1 MRLLPAWLSIW
12 LVAALLAACAPV
24 IAPPGP
30 PVVAPALQDDAIVAA
45 DGYRLPL
52 RRWLPE
58 GEPRVVVLGLHGFG
72 DYSRAFEKAALLWRE
87 QGVATYAYDQRGFG
101 ATATARRWA
110 GVEAMID
117 DLAAAQTLVRRRH
130 PTAKFVLMGESMG
143 SALVMAALAGGHVPD
158 PDATVL
164 LGPAARGRE
173 TLGAVGRN
181 GLWFIAHAIPWWP
194 VSTVGM
200 NYSPSD
206 NIEML
211 RELSRDPLVIKSPRV
226 DLVWGLVDAMD
237 AALEAAPKLKG
248 PMLVAYG
255 ARERVVPPAIMRNLV
270 KRFPADPA
278 IRFAV
283 YDEGYHLLL
292 RDLQAGRVQEDV
304 LAWMLDAAVPLPSGA
319 DRRAVEFFAEEE

>member
-1 MRLLPAWLSIW
+1 MRLLLAAL
-12 LVAALLAACAPV
+12 LTALLAACGPHLE
-24 IAPPGP
+24 PPGP
-30 PVVAPALQDDAIVAA
+30 PIAAPTLQDDALVAA

-52 RRWLPE
+52 RRWLPD
-58 GEPRVVVLGLHGFG
+58 GEIKVVVLGLHGFG
-72 DYSRAFEKAALLWRE
+72 DYSKAFEKAALIWRE

-110 GVEAMID
+110 GVDAMID
-117 DLAAAQTLVRRRH
+117 DLAMAQALVRQRH
-130 PTAKFVLMGESMG
+130 PNVKFVLMGESMG
-143 SALVMAALAGGHVPD
+143 SALLMAALTQGRVPA

-173 TLGAVGRN
+173 TLGAVGRY
-181 GLWFIAHAIPWWP
+181 GLSAIAFAIPWWP

-226 DLVWGLVDAMD
+226 DLVWGLVNAMD
-237 AALEAAPKLKG
+237 GALEAAPKLKG
-248 PMLVAYG
+248 PMLIAYG
-255 ARERVVPPAIMRNLV
+255 ARERVVPPAIMRTLARRIP
-270 KRFPADPA
+270 KDPG
-278 IRFAV
+278 IKFAV

-304 LAWMLDAAVPLPSGA
+304 LSWMLDPAAPLPSGA
-319 DRRAVEFFAEEE
+319 DQRAARFLAEED

>member
-1 MRLLPAWLSIW
+1 MRLLLASL
-12 LVAALLAACAPV
+12 LVGLLAACGPHLE
-24 IAPPGP
+24 PPGP
-30 PVVAPALQDDAIVAA
+30 PIVAPTLQDDAFVAA

-58 GEPRVVVLGLHGFG
+58 GEIKVVVLGLHGFG
-72 DYSRAFEKAALLWRE
+72 DYSKAFEKAALIWRE
-87 QGVATYAYDQRGFG
+87 KGVATYAYDQRGFG

-110 GVEAMID
+110 GVEAMLD
-117 DLAAAQTLVRRRH
+117 DLAMAQMLLRQRH

-143 SALVMAALAGGHVPD
+143 SALVMAALAEGRVPS

-164 LGPAARGRE
+164 LGPATRGRE
-173 TLGAVGRN
+173 TLGIMGRN
-181 GLWFIAHAIPWWP
+181 GLSTIAFAIPWWP

-226 DLVWGLVDAMD
+226 DLVWGLVNAMD
-237 AALEAAPKLKG
+237 GALEAAPKLKG
-248 PMLVAYG
+248 PMLIAYG
-255 ARERVVPPAIMRNLV
+255 ARERVVPPSIMRMLA
-270 KRFPADPA
+270 RRIPDDPT
-278 IRFAV
+278 IKFAV

-292 RDLQAGRVQEDV
+292 RDLQAGRVQQDV
-304 LAWMLDAAVPLPSGA
+304 LSWMLDPQAPLPSGA
-319 DRRAVEFFAEEE
+319 DKRATIFLAEED

>member
-1 MRLLPAWLSIW
+1 MRPFLAALLLG
-12 LVAALLAACAPV
+12 LLAACAPV
-24 IAPPGP
+24 VAPPGAP
-30 PVVAPALQDDAIVAA
+30 SAVPALQDEAVIAA

-58 GEPRVVVLGLHGFG
+58 GEPRIVVLGLHGFG
-72 DYSRAFEKAALLWRE
+72 DYSKAFEKAALIWRE

-101 ATATARRWA
+101 ATQTARRWA

-117 DLAAAQTLVRRRH
+117 DLALAQTLLRRRH

-143 SALVMAALAGGHVPD
+143 SALVMAALAQGRVPD

-173 TLGAVGRN
+173 TLGMLGRN
-181 GLWFIAHAIPWWP
+181 GLWLIAHAIPWWP

-226 DLVWGLVDAMD
+226 DLVWGLVNAMD
-237 AALEAAPKLKG
+237 AALDAAPKLKG
-248 PMLVAYG
+248 PMLIAYG
-255 ARERVVPPAIMRNLV
+255 ARERVVPPDIMRNLAR
-270 KRFPADPA
+270 RFPADPA

-292 RDLQAGRVQEDV
+292 RDLQAGRVQDDV
-304 LAWMLDAAVPLPSGA
+304 LAWMLDPSAPLPSGA
-319 DRRAVEFFAEEE
+319 DRRAASFFAGKD

>member
-1 MRLLPAWLSIW
+1 MKPLA
-12 LVAALLAACAPV
+12 AALLLALLVACAPV
-24 IAPPGP
+24 MQPAGP
-30 PVVAPALQDDAIVAA
+30 ATVTPSLQDDALIAA

-52 RRWLPE
+52 RRWIPD
-58 GEPRVVVLGLHGFG
+58 GEVKIVVLGLHGFG
-72 DYSRAFEKAALLWRE
+72 DYSKAFEKAALIWRE
-87 QGVATYAYDQRGFG
+87 KGVATYAYDQRGFG

-117 DLAAAQTLVRRRH
+117 DLAMAQSLIRRRH
-130 PTAKFVLMGESMG
+130 AGARFVLMGESMG
-143 SALVMAALAGGHVPD
+143 SALIMAALAQGRVPY

-173 TLGAVGRN
+173 TLGIMGRN
-181 GLWFIAHAIPWWP
+181 GLWLIAHSIPWWP

-255 ARERVVPPAIMRNLV
+255 ARDRVVPPDVMRNMA
-270 KRFPADPA
+270 RDFPADA
-278 IRFAV
+278 GIKLAV

-304 LAWMLDAAVPLPSGA
+304 LAWMLDPQAPLPSGA
-319 DRRAVEFFAEEE
+319 DKRATAFFAEKE

>member
-1 MRLLPAWLSIW
+1 MRVLL
-12 LVAALLAACAPV
+12 AALLLAVLAACAPV
-24 IAPPGP
+24 MTPAGP
-30 PVVAPALQDDAIVAA
+30 PLAPPALQEEAIVAA

-52 RRWLPE
+52 RHWLPP
-58 GEPRVVVLGLHGFG
+58 GEPKIVVLGLHGFG
-72 DYSRAFEKAALLWRE
+72 DYSKAFEKAALLWRA

-110 GVEAMID
+110 GVEAMLD
-117 DLAAAQTLVRRRH
+117 DLATAQALLRRRH

-143 SALVMAALAGGHVPD
+143 AALAMAALAQGRIAA

-173 TLGAVGRN
+173 TLGALGRN
-181 GLWFIAHAIPWWP
+181 GLWLVAHAIPWWP

-206 NIEML
+206 NVEML
-211 RELSRDPLVIKSPRV
+211 RELARDKLVIKSPRV

-237 AALEAAPKLKG
+237 AALAAAPKLKG
-248 PMLVAYG
+248 PLLVAYG
-255 ARERVVPPAIMRNLV
+255 ARERVVPPDIMRSLV
-270 KRFPADPA
+270 KRFPADPT

-304 LAWMLDAAVPLPSGA
+304 LAWMLDPSAPLPSGA
-319 DRRAVEFFAEEE
+319 DKRAAAFFTAKD

>member
-1 MRLLPAWLSIW
+1 MKPF
-12 LVAALLAACAPV
+12 VAALLLALLVACAPV
-24 IAPPGP
+24 MQPAGP
-30 PVVAPALQDDAIVAA
+30 ATAMPSLQDDALVAA

-52 RRWLPE
+52 RRWIPD
-58 GEPRVVVLGLHGFG
+58 GETKIVVLGLHGFG
-72 DYSRAFEKAALLWRE
+72 DYSKAFEKAAVIWRE
-87 QGVATYAYDQRGFG
+87 KGVATYAYDQRGFG

-117 DLAAAQTLVRRRH
+117 DLAMAQSLIRRSH
-130 PTAKFVLMGESMG
+130 ADAKFVLMGESMG
-143 SALVMAALAGGHVPD
+143 AALVMAALAQGRVPY

-164 LGPAARGRE
+164 LGSAARGRE
-173 TLGAVGRN
+173 TLGALGRN
-181 GLWFIAHAIPWWP
+181 GLWLIAHSIPWWP

-237 AALEAAPKLKG
+237 AALAAAPKLRG

-255 ARERVVPPAIMRNLV
+255 ARDRVVPPDVMRNMA
-270 KRFPADPA
+270 KDFPANA
-278 IRFAV
+278 GIKLAV

-292 RDLQAGRVQEDV
+292 RDLQAGRVREDV
-304 LAWMLDAAVPLPSGA
+304 LAWMLDPQAPLPSGA
-319 DRRAVEFFAEEE
+319 DKRAAEFFAEKD

>member
-1 MRLLPAWLSIW
+1 MRLLLASL
-12 LVAALLAACAPV
+12 LLALLAACGPHLE
-24 IAPPGP
+24 PPGP
-30 PVVAPALQDDAIVAA
+30 AIATPVLHGDAVIAA

-52 RRWLPE
+52 RQWLPE
-58 GEPRVVVLGLHGFG
+58 GEPRIVVLGLHGFG
-72 DYSRAFEKAALLWRE
+72 DYSKAFEKAALIWRE
-87 QGVATYAYDQRGFG
+87 KGVATYAYDQRGFG
-101 ATATARRWA
+101 ATATARRWG
-110 GVEAMID
+110 GVDAMID
-117 DLAAAQTLVRRRH
+117 DLAAVQALLRQKYPRT
-130 PTAKFVLMGESMG
+130 KFVLMGESMG
-143 SALVMAALAGGHVPD
+143 SALVMAGLAQGQVPY

-173 TLGAVGRN
+173 TLGAVGRG
-181 GLWFIAHAIPWWP
+181 GLSAIAFAIPWWP
-194 VSTVGM
+194 VSTAGM

-226 DLVWGLVDAMD
+226 DLVWGLVNAMD

-255 ARERVVPPAIMRNLV
+255 ARERVVPPDIMRTLR
-270 KRFPADPA
+270 KRFPQDPG

-292 RDLQAGRVQEDV
+292 RDLQAGRVQQDV
-304 LAWMLDAAVPLPSGA
+304 LAWMFDPNTALPSGA
-319 DRRAVEFFAEEE
+319 DKRAATFFAEEE